1 MRTHLQMTEGS
12 SNPFIDDIFLN
23 HPDVLPGASAIH
35 HATFQSI
42 VDSVEGF
49 VTPSERI
56 SPADTIGRIVLIT
69 APRAG
74 FGKTHLAARIK
85 KQLRASATTL
95 TLPFDPSR
103 PVSWPVAFNSIL
115 RQFLNEPARRSP
127 DLCLFTESGHFL
139 LSQVILSHRNAG
151 TLKPGQCPVEDDA
164 LRSDFFSLFSPGSEL
179 MSWTDH
185 QSRDLTRR
193 AESHFLHSLGLSA
206 NELGFWVRLIIDFT
220 LRGESALEPL
230 RGLSNGEAR
239 ERMLQWLRIA
249 TFYRPNLI
257 IADGLDGFFQSET
270 AGLEIAGILTG
281 IRESVPRSITLICLN
296 EDIWKSVFED
306 RLPSAWLDRQTGEK
320 EKLRLISP
328 EAAGDLVRDRLKRIS
343 LSDSQSA
350 RFIERLK
357 KDHLWIDSEAKL
369 YPRAVIRQAR
379 DLWESDSD
387 QFLQQTPHAETP
399 GNEEL
404 EPLSSITDKVEFF
417 EALAQDRPLPKTV
430 VKATEFK
437 NGDELFPDG
446 RKSAEPVLENPF
458 FAPPA
463 TGRDFKLVGI
473 ESIIQDIRGTG
484 KTVVSETGA
493 PEPGPTP
500 PPLPSRDDLKN
511 FEAGLLRLKSGTQQ
525 EKSKSPEGFT
535 PLHARQRTMAP
546 PPAKKQEWME
556 VLKSREA
563 ALLKNADVK
572 LDLEKVEKFIR
583 KIGVQHPGLS
593 QSEERFPS
601 SRTVCV
607 RWNVRGDSVL
617 LGFESPQNV
626 YFWNNLLQQ
635 SLASN
640 RREKLAAFSHRTEAF
655 DPGLFSS
662 FGFSPAVA
670 KEKIDVIE
678 MNDRELAMIYAA
690 DSVISESENTDEAAA
705 AAQLTIR
712 YLDPLWRRIS
722 KAI

>member
-1 MRTHLQMTEGS
+1 MRSRIQPREGS

-23 HPDVLPGASAIH
+23 HPDILPGASSIH
-35 HATFQSI
+35 DSTFHSI
-42 VDSVEGF
+42 VEAVEAF
-49 VTPSERI
+49 VAPSDRV
-56 SPADTIGRIVLIT
+56 SPADTIGRIVLMT

-85 KQLRASATTL
+85 KQLRSSATTL

-103 PVSWPVAFNSIL
+103 PVSWPVAFNSII
-115 RQFLNEPARRSP
+115 RQFLNEPARRSK
-127 DLCLFTESGHFL
+127 DLGLFAESGHFL

-151 TLKPGQCPVEDDA
+151 SLKSGQCPVEDEA
-164 LRSDFFSLFSPGSEL
+164 LRSDFFSIFSPGSEL
-179 MSWTDH
+179 LSWTDH

-193 AESHFLHSLGLSA
+193 AESNFLHALGLSA
-206 NELGFWVRLIIDFT
+206 SDLGFWIRIIIDFT

-257 IADGLDGFFQSET
+257 VADGLDGFFRSET

-306 RLPSAWLDRQTGEK
+306 QLPSAWLDRLTGEK
-320 EKLRLISP
+320 EKLRSISP
-328 EAAGDLVRDRLKRIS
+328 EAASDLIRNRLNRIS
-343 LSDSQSA
+343 LSEVQSQ
-350 RFIERLK
+350 RFVERLK
-357 KDHLWIDSEAKL
+357 SEHLWIDSETKL
-369 YPRAVIRQAR
+369 YPRAIIRQAR
-379 DLWESDSD
+379 NLWESESD
-387 QFLQQTPHAETP
+387 QFLTSESNPNASADEAQ
-399 GNEEL
+399 

-417 EALAQDRPLPKTV
+417 EALAEDRPLPKPS
-430 VKATEFK
+430 VKSTELK
-437 NGDELFPDG
+437 NGDELFPAT
-446 RKSAEPVLENPF
+446 REPATPPQENPF
-458 FAPPA
+458 FAPP
-463 TGRDFKLVGI
+463 TTDRSSGLVGI
-473 ESIIQDIRGTG
+473 ESIIEDIRGTG
-484 KTVVSETGA
+484 KTVVSEA
-493 PEPGPTP
+493 AKSEPSPT
-500 PPLPSRDDLKN
+500 PLPSQEDRQTL
-511 FEAGLLRLKSGTQQ
+511 EAGLLRLKPGNREDESKGPDELSPPQLQQ
-525 EKSKSPEGFT
+525 KP
-535 PLHARQRTMAP
+535 MAP
-546 PPAKKQEWME
+546 PPAKKPDWMGI
-556 VLKSREA
+556 LRTREED
-563 ALLKNADVK
+563 LLKNPSLK
-572 LDLEKVEKFIR
+572 LDLEKLEKFIR
-583 KIGVQHPGLS
+583 NIGTEHPGLS

-601 SRTVCV
+601 SRSVCV
-607 RWNVRGDSVL
+607 RWNVRGESVL

-655 DPGLFSS
+655 DPNLFSS

-670 KEKIDVIE
+670 KERIDVIE

-690 DSVISESENTDEAAA
+690 DSIITESNGTDEAPGAIQIA
-705 AAQLTIR
+705 IR

-722 KAI
+722 RPVA

>member
-1 MRTHLQMTEGS
+1 MRTHLQMTEGPA
-12 SNPFIDDIFLN
+12 NPFIDDIFLN
-23 HPDVLPGASAIH
+23 HPDVLPGAAAIH
-35 HATFQSI
+35 HSTFQSI
-42 VDSVEGF
+42 VDSVEAF
-49 VTPSERI
+49 VSPSERI

-85 KQLRASATTL
+85 KQLRSSATTL

-103 PVSWPVAFNSIL
+103 PVSWPVALNSIL
-115 RQFLNEPARRSP
+115 RQFLNEPARRSS
-127 DLCLFTESGHFL
+127 DLCLFAESGHFL

-151 TLKPGQCPVEDDA
+151 SLKPGQCPVEEEA
-164 LRSDFFSLFSPGSEL
+164 LRSEFFSIFSPGSEL

-193 AESHFLHSLGLSA
+193 AESNFLHVLGLSA
-206 NELGFWVRLIIDFT
+206 SELGFWVRLIIDFT

-239 ERMLQWLRIA
+239 ERMQQWLRIA

-306 RLPSAWLDRQTGEK
+306 RLPSAWLDRLTGEK
-320 EKLRLISP
+320 EKLRTITP
-328 EAAGDLVRDRLKRIS
+328 EAAGDLVRNRLKRIP
-343 LSDSQSA
+343 LSESQAA

-357 KDHLWIDSEAKL
+357 TDHLWIDSEAKL

-379 DLWESDSD
+379 DLWASDSD
-387 QFLQQTPHAETP
+387 QFLKQESDSGH
-399 GNEEL
+399 EEIEEQ
-404 EPLSSITDKVEFF
+404 EPLSSITDKVAFF
-417 EALAQDRPLPKTV
+417 EALAEDRPLPKTSV
-430 VKATEFK
+430 ETSELK
-437 NGDELFPDG
+437 NGDELFPCET
-446 RKSAEPVLENPF
+446 KPVEPPRLNPF
-458 FAPPA
+458 FAPPP
-463 TGRDFKLVGI
+463 TERDSKLVGI
-473 ESIIQDIRGTG
+473 DSIIEDIRGTG
-484 KTVVSETGA
+484 KTVVSEA
-493 PEPGPTP
+493 AAPTP
-500 PPLPSRDDLKN
+500 PPLPSQEERES
-511 FEAGLLRLKSGTQQ
+511 FEAGLLRLKHGNRQDD
-525 EKSKSPEGFT
+525 SKSPDGFT
-535 PLHARQRTMAP
+535 PPHVRQKPMAP
-546 PPAKKQEWME
+546 PPEKKPDWMA
-556 VLKSREA
+556 VLKSREEG
-563 ALLKNADVK
+563 LLENPSLR
-572 LDLEKVEKFIR
+572 LDLEKVERFIR

-607 RWNVRGDSVL
+607 RWNVRGESVL

-670 KEKIDVIE
+670 RDRIDVIE
-678 MNDRELAMIYAA
+678 MNDRELAMIYAT
-690 DSVISESENTDEAAA
+690 DSIISESENTVEAPAA
-705 AAQLTIR
+705 VQIAIR